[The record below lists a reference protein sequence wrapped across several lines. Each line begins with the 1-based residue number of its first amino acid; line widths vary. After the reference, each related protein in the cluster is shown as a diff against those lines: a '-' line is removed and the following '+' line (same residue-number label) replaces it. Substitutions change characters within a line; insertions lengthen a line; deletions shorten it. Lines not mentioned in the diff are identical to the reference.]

1 MVVCIYRTGSPN
13 DRAGGHYNRAF
24 AVASGVGDGKVVGV
38 QLHHLHRVNKVPT
51 DGDSDA
57 APVGAMKME
66 MKMQAT

>member
-1 MVVCIYRTGSPN
+1 MYRTGSPN

-51 DGDSDA
+51 DGDGDA
-57 APVGAMKME
+57 APVGAHE
-66 MKMQAT
+66 HENAGNIVQNLW